1 MLKSGIN
8 SVRPYILITIFVI
21 SFYYPTFSGEFLLD
35 DIPFIKNNSY
45 IKMTPSISSFLF
57 QEDGIPDQKDFKDY
71 HTGYYRPLINL
82 TYWLDYRLWGMQ
94 ASGFR
99 VTNIVFHLISCFL
112 LFRLTEKLIKE
123 KNAAFFS
130 TLLFALH
137 PANTESVAWVISR
150 NNILVTIFILIS
162 LLFYI
167 NGQEKDSPAS
177 RYLAVLSFGCAL
189 FSKEFGVMVLP
200 VIFLYNRLLMR
211 PKPVFTKEIKG
222 YIPFILIL
230 IIYFCLRKTV
240 IDSLLT
246 PSEMEG
252 FWSRLY
258 YVPFL
263 ILWNLRLIFF
273 PYGLHSFI
281 INYPVSLLN
290 WQAVSSFAIVFIIG
304 TVLWLKRPPKLI
316 IFSVLSAFICMLPV
330 LHIIPTASITLIAMR
345 WLYLPVAFLSI
356 SIACLAKKSIIYKRD
371 LTISCL
377 LLVSL
382 YFGSYTYVL
391 TMQLWRNEDSFIQ
404 QEVYKFKNYRL
415 AGDLAEDL
423 FKKKS
428 YLEAEK
434 CYRLAIKTSPQ
445 RAYNY
450 NNYAGFLIEAGRSGE
465 ALKLLDKARP
475 LTMIHREQGQ
485 WYNNRG
491 MACYVLQDIPE
502 AIKNFKKAVCFCP
515 EKTMFWANLG
525 GAYGAMGNYSGSVE
539 AIKQGLSIKK
549 DSQSLMENLAVTY
562 MRMGDYQKVISFIE
576 GIPLIDR
583 KKNDKLRNLLNLAAG
598 KLSENIAR

>member
-1 MLKSGIN
+1 MLKSGLI
-8 SVRPYILITIFVI
+8 SVWPYILIMILVV

-35 DIPFIKNNSY
+35 DIPLIKNNSY
-45 IKMTPSISSFLF
+45 IKMTPSITSFLF
-57 QEDGIPDQKDFKDY
+57 QEDGIVDQKDSKDY
-71 HTGYYRPLINL
+71 HTGYYRPFINL

-99 VTNIVFHLISCFL
+99 VTNIIFHLISCFL
-112 LFRLTEKLIKE
+112 VFRLTEKIVNE
-123 KNAAFFS
+123 KNAAFLS

-137 PANTESVAWVISR
+137 PVNTESVAWVVSR

-167 NGQEKDSPAS
+167 NGQEKDSPAA

-211 PKPVFTKEIKG
+211 PKPVFIKELKG

-252 FWSRLY
+252 FWSRIY
-258 YVPFL
+258 YAPFL

-281 INYPVSLLN
+281 VSYPASFLD
-290 WQAVSSFAIVFIIG
+290 WQAVSSFVIVFIIG
-304 TVLWLKRPPKLI
+304 AVLWVKRPPKLI
-316 IFSVLSAFICMLPV
+316 IFSVLAAFICILPV
-330 LHIIPTASITLIAMR
+330 LHIIPTASITLITMR
-345 WLYLPVAFLSI
+345 WLYLPMAFLSI
-356 SIACLAKKSIIYKRD
+356 SIACLAKKTIICKRD

-377 LLVSL
+377 LLVAL
-382 YFGSYTYVL
+382 YLGSYTYVL
-391 TMQLWRNEDSFIQ
+391 TSQLWRNEDSFIK
-404 QEVYKFKNYRL
+404 QEVYKFENYRL

-423 FKKKS
+423 FKKKR
-428 YLEAEK
+428 YQEAERF
-434 CYRLAIKTSPQ
+434 YRLAIKTSPQ
-445 RAYNY
+445 LVYNY
-450 NNYAGFLIEAGRSGE
+450 NNYSGFLIEMGRPGE
-465 ALKLLDKARP
+465 ALKLLDKARA
-475 LTMIHREQGQ
+475 LTMIHKEQGQ
-485 WYNNRG
+485 WHNNRG
-491 MACYVLQDIPE
+491 MACYVLRDIPE

-525 GAYGAMGNYSGSVE
+525 GAYGAMCDYNGSVE
-539 AIKQGLSIKK
+539 AIKQGLIIKK
-549 DSQSLMENLAVTY
+549 DSQRLMENLAITY

-576 GIPLIDR
+576 DIPLTDR
-583 KKNDKLRNLLNLAAG
+583 KKNDKLENLLNLAAG
-598 KLSENIAR
+598 KLSEDIVR